1 MPTYLGSKW
10 YSDKGKKTMANRFQ
24 KFIYY
29 ISAEAP
35 VMIIFAL
42 LWILQKSSLAEPIF
56 ISWKI
61 PTVLITIAVAS
72 ILIFNCFF
80 RKAITDLSIL
90 QVTGSEFK
98 CIDGWLFAYV
108 VSYLLPFASLA
119 IGDVAWI
126 ILGIILIL
134 MMIILV
140 FSDYVTPHPLL
151 FCKGYHFYELKADGL
166 ATDYKVISKK
176 QIRNVKDICKVSR
189 VFEFLLIRK
198 G

>member
-1 MPTYLGSKW
+1 
-10 YSDKGKKTMANRFQ
+10 MANRFQ

-29 ISAEAP
+29 ISAESP

-42 LWILQKSSLAEPIF
+42 LWILQKSSFTEPVF

-72 ILIFNCFF
+72 ILMFNCFF
-80 RKAITDLSIL
+80 RKAKTDLSIL

-108 VSYLLPFASLA
+108 VSYLLPFTSLA

-126 ILGIILIL
+126 VLVIILIL
-134 MMIILV
+134 LMLILV

-151 FCKGYHFYELKADGL
+151 FCKGYHFYELKTDGL
-166 ATDYKVISKK
+166 ASDYKVISKK